1 MQFLNKVRHLT
12 SRPRTGAGL
21 LGLLLAI
28 GLLAGCKKGD
38 GISDSLPAP
47 AAVNR
52 VAFFTDTVTVRTST
66 VLIDSIISSNNSG
79 LAVGRY
85 VDPQFGT
92 VTGRGYASLALDAP
106 LVVDQTQIYDS
117 LALDI
122 TSDAY
127 RYGDSTKVQRVEVHQ
142 LPNALRTD
150 GKFYYTKDD
159 VPYGAA
165 VLGQRQF
172 RSGNKAKM
180 LHIRMSDVLGQTL
193 WNAGQTNQ
201 LTEQPQLERYLH
213 GLALTPGAND
223 NGAIMRFGAA
233 AVLRLY
239 HHSANDPA
247 TVLTYTFT
255 GGGAATPHFYHLET
269 NRAGTALAGLTAF
282 RQALSSTATG
292 NRSFAQGTL
301 GIYTKLEFPYL
312 RSLNQFGSSLVLNS
326 ATLQLAV
333 PGAAQNNATAR
344 LPTFGTILTNSAN
357 QLRAPYNTAADGT
370 LVPVLPTVITSPQ
383 TNLPQA
389 TYTINL
395 FNYIQ
400 AVLAGTIENNGLLLN
415 PDVVQGRE
423 LTFEGA
429 ALGNQASTTAPLQFK
444 IYYTRIVQ

>member
-1 MQFLNKVRHLT
+1 MQLLNKARRLT

-21 LGLLLAI
+21 LSLLLAAM
-28 GLLAGCKKGD
+28 LLAGCKKGN
-38 GISDSLPAP
+38 GINDSLPAP

-66 VLIDSIISSNNSG
+66 VLIDSIISSNNDR

-85 VDPQFGT
+85 VDPLFGT
-92 VTGRGYASLALDAP
+92 VLGRGYASFTLDKP
-106 LVVDQTQIYDS
+106 LVADQTQVYDS
-117 LALDI
+117 LALDV
-122 TSDAY
+122 TSDSY
-127 RYGDSTKVQRVEVHQ
+127 RYGDSTSVQRVEVHQ

-159 VPYGAA
+159 VPYGAT

-172 RSGNKAKM
+172 RPGSKAKS
-180 LHIRMSDVLGQTL
+180 LHIRLSNVLGQTL

-201 LTEQPQLERYLH
+201 LTAQEQLGRYLN

-239 HHSANDPA
+239 YHAANDPA

-255 GGGAATPHFYHLET
+255 GGGSATPHFYHLET
-269 NRAGTALAGLTAF
+269 NRAGTALAGLTTF

-292 NRSFAQGTL
+292 NRSFLQGTL
-301 GIYTKLEFPYL
+301 GLYTRLEFPYL
-312 RSLNQFGSSLVLNS
+312 RSLNQFGNSLVLNS
-326 ATLQLAV
+326 ATLQLTV
-333 PGAAQNNATAR
+333 PGAAQNNAVAR
-344 LPTFGTILTNSAN
+344 LPSLGTALTNSAN
-357 QLRAPYNTAADGT
+357 QLRTPFDTGLAGSAVT
-370 LVPVLPTVITSPQ
+370 VLPAVITSPR
-383 TNLPQA
+383 TGLPQA
-389 TYTINL
+389 TYTISL

-400 AVLAGTIENNGLLLN
+400 AVLAGTIDNNGLLLS
-415 PDVVQGRE
+415 PDVNP
-423 LTFEGA
+423 LIFEGA
-429 ALGNQASTTAPLQFK
+429 ALGNQVNTAAPLQVK